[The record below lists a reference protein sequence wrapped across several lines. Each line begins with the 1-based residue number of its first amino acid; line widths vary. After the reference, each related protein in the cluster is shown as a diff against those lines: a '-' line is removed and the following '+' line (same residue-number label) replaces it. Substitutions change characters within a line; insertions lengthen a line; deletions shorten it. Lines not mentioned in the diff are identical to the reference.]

1 MLFTAEAAVIRNEIF
16 LQLQRRRSRCLI
28 KRKPTSLSQSRLFQR
43 GWVES
48 YFVNSN
54 FLVAEYSPAC
64 NL

>member
-1 MLFTAEAAVIRNEIF
+1 
-16 LQLQRRRSRCLI
+16 LQRRRSRCLI